1 MKLLAIMAIYVS
13 LQGSDQNAGTVTK
26 PLATLSAA
34 LRQARE
40 LRRLSH
46 PKDTI
51 HIIIKGGLYQLY
63 EPVFIRPE
71 DSGTPDSPT
80 IIEAAT
86 NEKVVLSG
94 GIQVKDWKQAKSGLF
109 KAAKGNIRVADI
121 KGDFRQIW
129 VNGQKASRA
138 KSPMQRILS
147 WDHKTETCR
156 IPAPQVPYKPGM
168 EMLIHQW
175 WAIAILRVKD
185 MHIQG
190 DSAQLSFYQPE
201 SRIESEHPWPAPWI
215 SKESGNSGF
224 FLANTP
230 ELLDEPGEWY
240 ADGQH
245 LYYWPKPKEDITT
258 VVIPTLET
266 LIKITGTIDHPV
278 SYLSFKGISFEH
290 TTWLRPSQQGHVP
303 LQSGMYLLDAY
314 KLQTPGTPDKPG
326 LENQAWVGRPPA
338 AIEAT
343 YTSHTA
349 FEGCRFEHLAST
361 GLDYK
366 RGNHDDIISGNLFKD
381 IGGTGIQLG
390 IFSDEATEAHLPYL
404 PKDMREVCSG
414 ITISNNLVTD
424 VTNEDWGTLG
434 ISAGY
439 VKDVTITHNEVCEVS
454 YTGISIGWGWTKTI
468 NAMSN
473 NRITANKVHH
483 YARYMYDVAGIY
495 TLSAQPGSLICNN
508 YIDSIYKAPY
518 AHIPTHWFYLYT
530 DEGTSYYTVKDNW
543 CPSEKFLQN
552 ANGPNNVW
560 ENNGPQV
567 ADSIKQAAGLEG
579 PYQYLLKEKN
589 L

>member
-1 MKLLAIMAIYVS
+1 MLQHAAAVNIYVS
-13 LQGSDQNAGTVTK
+13 TQGNDKNDGTTAK
-26 PLATLSAA
+26 PFATLSAA

-40 LRRLSH
+40 LRRLGH
-46 PKDTI
+46 PDTI
-51 HIIIKGGLYQLY
+51 HIIIKGGLYTLY

-71 DSGTPDSPT
+71 DSGTANSPT
-80 IIEAAT
+80 IIEAAKD
-86 NEKVVLSG
+86 EKVVFSG
-94 GIQVKDWKQAKSGLF
+94 GQAVKNWKLAKTGLF
-109 KAAKGNIRVADI
+109 GAAKGKVWVADI
-121 KGDFRQIW
+121 TGSFRQLW
-129 VNGQKASRA
+129 VNGQKATRA

-147 WDHKTETCR
+147 WDHETETCW
-156 IPAPQVPYKPGM
+156 IPAPKVPFKPGL

-185 MHIQG
+185 MRVQG

-224 FLANTP
+224 FLTNTP

-240 ADGQH
+240 ADKQH
-245 LYYWPKPKEDITT
+245 LYYWPKQKEDLNVI
-258 VVIPTLET
+258 IPTLET
-266 LIKITGTIDHPV
+266 LIKLQGTIDHPI
-278 SYLSFKGISFEH
+278 SYISFKGISFEH

-314 KLQTPGTPDKPG
+314 KLQTPGTPDKAG

-343 YTSHTA
+343 YTFHTA
-349 FEGCRFEHLAST
+349 FENCRFEHLAST

-366 RGNHDDIISGNLFKD
+366 RGNQEDIIRGNLFKD

-404 PKDMREVCSG
+404 PKDIREVCCG
-414 ITISNNLVTD
+414 TIISNNLVTD

-439 VKDVTITHNEVCEVS
+439 VKDVTIIHNEVCEVS

-468 NAMSN
+468 NVMSN
-473 NRITANKVHH
+473 NKILGNKIHH
-483 YARYMYDVAGIY
+483 YAKHMYDVAGIY
-495 TLSAQPGSLICNN
+495 TLSAQPGSLIGDN

-530 DEGTSYYTVKDNW
+530 DEGTSYYTVKNNW

-552 ANGPNNVW
+552 ANGPDNIW

-567 ADSIKQAAGLEG
+567 SDSIKTTAGLE
-579 PYQYLLKEKN
+579 PAYQYLKSTYEK
-589 L
+589 